1 LFSFFF
7 FFKQKWRF
15 LKVTLLCQSASL
27 LNTVICTD
35 SHTLRGG
42 GAEEIL
48 AQVIEGPGMD
58 DHVNDDRDP
67 KKQVK

>member
-1 LFSFFF
+1 M
-7 FFKQKWRF
+7 
-15 LKVTLLCQSASL
+15 TLLCQSASL